1 MVAEPV
7 DGDRTAPAQ
16 RPQVSSAMED
26 YLKAI
31 FELGGKEVKT
41 NDLAAAL
48 SVSPASVTGMVQKL
62 AGLKLLDYERYR
74 GVSLTDAG
82 RLMALET
89 LRHHRLIEA
98 YLAQALGYGLHEVH
112 DEAERLEHVISED
125 FEDRITELLGDPTH
139 DPHGDP
145 IPRRD
150 GSLPESPGQPLSAW
164 PLAEPGVVSRVTD
177 QDREVLAYLSE
188 QGLVPGR
195 RVAVVARQ
203 PLDGPLTVVTGG
215 GTTGGGGDTDAD
227 AERVLAFRLAKAI
240 MVRPLRPADEEGIS

>member
-1 MVAEPV
+1 MAAETQGP
-7 DGDRTAPAQ
+7 PASQ
-16 RPQVSSAMED
+16 RPQISSAMED
-26 YLKAI
+26 YLKAV
-31 FELGGKEVKT
+31 FELGGREVKT

-74 GVSLTDAG
+74 GVSLTEAG

-112 DEAERLEHVISED
+112 DEAERLEHHISED
-125 FEDRITELLGDPTH
+125 FEDRISELLGDPTH

-164 PLAEPGVVSRVTD
+164 PLGEPAVIARVTD
-177 QDREVLAYLSE
+177 QDREVLSYLAE
-188 QGLVPGR
+188 HELVPGR
-195 RVAVVARQ
+195 SVLLLARE
-203 PLDGPLTVVTGG
+203 PLDGPISLAVQGG
-215 GTTGGGGDTDAD
+215 
-227 AERVLAFRLAKAI
+227 EQKVLAFGLAQAI
-240 MVRPLRPADEEGIS
+240 LVRHPLGDEAEALP

>member
-7 DGDRTAPAQ
+7 DPESEGTAR

-26 YLKAI
+26 YLKAV

-74 GVSLTDAG
+74 GVSLTEAG

-150 GSLPESPGQPLSAW
+150 GSLPESPGRPLSAW
-164 PLAEPGVVSRVTD
+164 PLGEPGVVARVTD
-177 QDREVLAYLSE
+177 QDREVLAYLSQ

-195 RVAVVARQ
+195 RVTVVARE
-203 PLDGPLTVVTGG
+203 PLDGPLTLLTPRAEA
-215 GTTGGGGDTDAD
+215 GGDTDD
-227 AERVLAFRLAKAI
+227 HDERVLAFRLARAI
-240 MVRPLRPADEEGIS
+240 MVRSLQPADEEGSS